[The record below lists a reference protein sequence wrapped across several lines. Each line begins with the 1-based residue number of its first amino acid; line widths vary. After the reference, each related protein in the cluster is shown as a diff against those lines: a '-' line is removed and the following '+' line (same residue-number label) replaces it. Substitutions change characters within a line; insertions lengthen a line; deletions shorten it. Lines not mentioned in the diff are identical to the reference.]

1 MYLQGVRDALY
12 KKPFKPFTISLA
24 DGRSFFV
31 PHPEMVAV
39 GKRRIIVVEPDDSW
53 SEIEPLLIVSLDYNG
68 KHRRRT
74 NRRKQSS
81 N

>member
-1 MYLQGVRDALY
+1 MDLQGVREALLRR
-12 KKPFKPFTISLA
+12 PFESFSIRLA
-24 DGRSFFV
+24 DGRSLDI

-39 GKRRIIVVEPDDSW
+39 GKRRIIVVEQNDSW
-53 SEIEPLLIVSLDYNG
+53 SVIEPLLIVSLDYNG